1 MSSFVVIAFA
11 LLGIERLLYGF
22 IFFFPQ
28 SFKSLCEK
36 GFLKPLLQKDGGL
49 FWKVAK
55 DLGMYIKVFQFGVV
69 AYDLVINKG
78 MQPTSGLCPLGL
90 GLLFFCAGQ
99 ALNVAVFNAI
109 GGKGVYYGYELGYKV
124 DWCDGFPYNLGFN
137 DPQYWG
143 VVLCIWGIY
152 FFFAPSLNI
161 LDSHFTVPW
170 LEAFWYAVSMK
181 VFEHRSRGGAILQ
194 KLGVRPEVQ
203 VS

>member
-1 MSSFVVIAFA
+1 MNSFAVVAFA

-22 IFFFPQ
+22 IFFFPV
-28 SFKSLCEK
+28 SFKSLCEN
-36 GFLKPLLQKDGGL
+36 GPLKSLLNKDGGL

-69 AYDLVINKG
+69 TYDLVLNRE
-78 MQPTSGLCPLGL
+78 MQLAGLSPLML
-90 GLLFFCAGQ
+90 GVLLFCVGQ
-99 ALNVAVFNAI
+99 ALNVATFAAI
-109 GGKGVYYGYELGYKV
+109 GGKGVYYGNELGYKV

-152 FFFAPSLNI
+152 FFFAPTLNI
-161 LDSHFTVPW
+161 LDSHFIVPW

-181 VFEHRSRGGAILQ
+181 VFEHRARGGAILA
-194 KLGVRPEVQ
+194 KLGVRPEVHQ
-203 VS
+203 E

>member
-1 MSSFVVIAFA
+1 MSSFTVVAFA

-36 GFLKPLLQKDGGL
+36 GPLKPLAQQEGGL
-49 FWKVAK
+49 YWKVAK
-55 DLGMYIKVFQFGVV
+55 DLGIYIKVFQFGVIT
-69 AYDLVINKG
+69 YDLVINCQMQLAG
-78 MQPTSGLCPLGL
+78 MSPFFV
-90 GLLFFCAGQ
+90 GLLLFCAGQ
-99 ALNVAVFNAI
+99 ALNVAVYNAI
-109 GGKGVYYGYELGYKV
+109 GGKGVYYGNELGYKV

-161 LDSHFTVPW
+161 LDKHFAVPW
-170 LEAFWYAVSMK
+170 MEAFWYATSMK
-181 VFEHRSRGGAILQ
+181 VLEHRSRGGQILN
-194 KLGVRPEVQ
+194 KLGVRPETPA
-203 VS
+203 

>member
-1 MSSFVVIAFA
+1 MGSFAVVAFA

-22 IFFFPQ
+22 IFFFPE
-28 SFKSLCEK
+28 SFKAMC
-36 GFLKPLLQKDGGL
+36 GRKPLKMLLVQEDGL

-55 DLGMYIKVFQFGVV
+55 DLGIYIKVFQLGVI
-69 AYDLVINKG
+69 AYDLVVNRG
-78 MQPTSGLCPLGL
+78 MQLAGLSPFML
-90 GLLFFCAGQ
+90 GLLMFCVGQ
-99 ALNVAVFNAI
+99 ALNLSVFQAI
-109 GGKGVYYGYELGYKV
+109 GGKGVYYGNELGYKV

-143 VVLCIWGIY
+143 VILCIWGLY

-181 VFEHRSRGGAILQ
+181 VFEHRGRGGEILK
-194 KLGVRPEVQ
+194 KLGVRTEVK
-203 VS
+203 